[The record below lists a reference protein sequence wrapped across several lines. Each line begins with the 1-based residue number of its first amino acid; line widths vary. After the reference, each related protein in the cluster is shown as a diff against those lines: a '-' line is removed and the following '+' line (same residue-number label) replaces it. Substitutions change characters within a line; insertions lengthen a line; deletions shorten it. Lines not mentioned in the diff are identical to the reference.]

1 MTSFRLFAITTS
13 AAVLT
18 AFAFTGR
25 GQQPPSRVTADLVIV
40 NGKVHTVDAAKPEA
54 QALAISG
61 DRIRAVG
68 TREEINAWIGPATK
82 VIDAHGASVLP
93 GFNDSHAHFVD
104 GSMLLS
110 QVQLGDAVTR
120 EEFTRRVAAYA
131 RGLKKGEWVLGGGW
145 DHEKFPGATMP
156 TREWIDAVTPD
167 NPAWLDRY
175 DGHMGLANS
184 VALKL
189 AGVDRNTPDPPGGA
203 ILRDA
208 GGNPTGALKDAAAGL
223 IYKAIPAPSE
233 ERLTTAIHAG
243 LDEAR
248 RVGLTSVQDI
258 SHAAEMRVYQ
268 KLLRAGAL
276 TARFYA
282 ITPIQEYQAQV
293 DAGIAAGFGSDW
305 IRTGALKGFADG
317 SLGSTTALFFEPYN
331 DAPDSHGLFNAMMLP
346 EGHMLAMAQPA
357 DAAGLQIAIHAIG
370 DRAIH
375 EVLTVYEEI
384 LSRNGP
390 GPARGGRR
398 WRIEHVQHLRPS
410 DYEAFAR
417 LGVIASMQPYHAIDD
432 GRWAEK
438 RIGHERAKSSY
449 AWRSLLDHDAKLAF
463 GTDWPVAPL
472 NPLLGLY
479 AAVTRATVDGKNPG
493 GWIPEQKITLAEAIE
508 AYTLGSAYA
517 EFTDTQKGS
526 LTPGK
531 LADVVILDVDL
542 FAIPPKKIKD
552 AKVMTT
558 VVGGKVVYD
567 SHHLIGIVEK
577 SANPHPAP

>member
-1 MTSFRLFAITTS
+1 MKFSRLVTSLVAVGAVI
-13 AAVLT
+13 AAL
-18 AFAFTGR
+18 AFAAAT
-25 GQQPPSRVTADLVIV
+25 QQPPRLAADLVIV
-40 NGKVHTVDAAKPEA
+40 NAKVHTVDAAKPEA
-54 QALAISG
+54 QALAITG
-61 DRIRAVG
+61 DHISAVG
-68 TREEINAWIGPATK
+68 TREEINAWLGPQTK

-93 GFNDSHAHFVD
+93 GFNDAHVHFSN
-104 GSMLLS
+104 GSLLLS

-120 EEFTRRVAAYA
+120 EEFTKRVAAYA
-131 RGLKKGEWVLGGGW
+131 KGLKKGEWVLGGGW

-184 VALKL
+184 AALKA
-189 AGVDRNTPDPPGGA
+189 AGVDRNTPDPPGGQ

-208 GGNPTGALKDAAAGL
+208 QGNPTGALKDAATGL
-223 IYKAIPAPSE
+223 VARMIPPPSE
-233 ERLTTAIHAG
+233 EHLTAAIRAG
-243 LDEAR
+243 LNEAR
-248 RVGLTSVQDI
+248 RCGLTSLQDI
-258 SHAAEMRVYQ
+258 THAPEMRIYQ
-268 KLLRAGAL
+268 KLLLAGDL
-276 TARFYA
+276 TARVYG
-282 ITPIQEYQAQV
+282 ITPITQYKDPAG
-293 DAGIAAGFGSDW
+293 AGITAGFGNDW

-346 EGHMLAMAQPA
+346 EGHMLEMAQPA

-375 EVLTVYEEI
+375 EILSIYEEVAR
-384 LSRNGP
+384 RNGP
-390 GPARGGRR
+390 GPARGRR

-410 DYEAFAR
+410 DYDAFAR

-449 AWRSLLDHDAKLAF
+449 AWRSLLDHHARLAF

-472 NPLLGLY
+472 CPILGLY
-479 AAVTRATVDGKNPG
+479 AAVTRATLDGKNPG

-517 EFTDTQKGS
+517 EFTERRKGS
-526 LTPGK
+526 LTAGK
-531 LADVVILDVDL
+531 LADVVILDTDL
-542 FAIPPKKIKD
+542 FAVPAEKIRD
-552 AKVMTT
+552 AKVVMTI
-558 VVGGKVVYD
+558 VGGEVVY
-567 SHHLIGIVEK
+567 GAK
-577 SANPHPAP
+577 